1 MANVRA
7 TQSDR
12 SSHSQMPS
20 LGRAESPCPFLGPFG
35 PLPAARPLGPGPWA
49 LGHPPLRCQGSLRCQ
64 KCWSP
69 PAAAVPP
76 PDGSGGTDPYREPAE
91 HPGWMS
97 VLASQADSLHAL
109 PRHPALGSL
118 SSALS
123 PGACHGGGKYLTSP
137 CQPNLFAHS
146 VLGSLTLPRLA
157 HQPALGGSASKT
169 LHVPHHVLPLAPLF
183 RIPRMRTYFSQ
194 KQDEWVTKLLNSFGI
209 LETQMLCLKLISGE
223 TRQGLRFLPRPA

>member
-12 SSHSQMPS
+12 SSHFQMPS
-20 LGRAESPCPFLGPFG
+20 LGHAESPCPFLGPFE
-35 PLPAARPLGPGPWA
+35 PLPASRP

-76 PDGSGGTDPYREPAE
+76 PDGSAGTDPCREPAE
-91 HPGWMS
+91 HPGWVS
-97 VLASQADSLHAL
+97 ALASQADSLHAL
-109 PRHPALGSL
+109 PRHPVLGSL

-123 PGACHGGGKYLTSP
+123 PGGGKYLTSP

-146 VLGSLTLPRLA
+146 IFTSLILPWLA
-157 HQPALGGSASKT
+157 HQPALWDLPPKHFVSHITSYPFHRYFRFQECGRIFHKNRMSGLQNCST
-169 LHVPHHVLPLAPLF
+169 PLA
-183 RIPRMRTYFSQ
+183 SW
-194 KQDEWVTKLLNSFGI
+194 KHK
-209 LETQMLCLKLISGE
+209 CL
-223 TRQGLRFLPRPA
+223 A

>member
-1 MANVRA
+1 MSFPWSFRA
-7 TQSDR
+7 LTSRQT
-12 SSHSQMPS
+12 
-20 LGRAESPCPFLGPFG
+20 
-35 PLPAARPLGPGPWA
+35 PGPWA

-76 PDGSGGTDPYREPAE
+76 PDGSAGTDPCREPAE

-97 VLASQADSLHAL
+97 ALASQADSLHAL

-157 HQPALGGSASKT
+157 HQPALGGVCLQNTSCPTSRLTTCTTISDSENADIFFTKT
-169 LHVPHHVLPLAPLF
+169 
-183 RIPRMRTYFSQ
+183 
-194 KQDEWVTKLLNSFGI
+194 G
-209 LETQMLCLKLISGE
+209 
-223 TRQGLRFLPRPA
+223 

>member
-157 HQPALGGSASKT
+157 HQPALGGGLPPKHFMSHITSYH
-169 LHVPHHVLPLAPLF
+169 LHHYFGFRECGHIFHKNRMSGLQNCSTPLASWKHKCF
-183 RIPRMRTYFSQ
+183 
-194 KQDEWVTKLLNSFGI
+194 
-209 LETQMLCLKLISGE
+209 
-223 TRQGLRFLPRPA
+223 A

>member
-20 LGRAESPCPFLGPFG
+20 LGHAESPCPFLGPFG
-35 PLPAARPLGPGPWA
+35 PLTSRQTPGPWA
-49 LGHPPLRCQGSLRCQ
+49 LGHPPLRCQGSLHKQ

-76 PDGSGGTDPYREPAE
+76 PDGSAGTDPCREPAE

-97 VLASQADSLHAL
+97 ALASQADSST
-109 PRHPALGSL
+109 PSPGIQRLGPCL
-118 SSALS
+118 SACP
-123 PGACHGGGKYLTSP
+123 PGACHVGGKYLTSP

-157 HQPALGGSASKT
+157 HQPALGVCLQT
-169 LHVPHHVLPLAPLF
+169 LHVPHHVLPLAPPDSKNADIF
-183 RIPRMRTYFSQ
+183 FTRT
-194 KQDEWVTKLLNSFGI
+194 G
-209 LETQMLCLKLISGE
+209 
-223 TRQGLRFLPRPA
+223 